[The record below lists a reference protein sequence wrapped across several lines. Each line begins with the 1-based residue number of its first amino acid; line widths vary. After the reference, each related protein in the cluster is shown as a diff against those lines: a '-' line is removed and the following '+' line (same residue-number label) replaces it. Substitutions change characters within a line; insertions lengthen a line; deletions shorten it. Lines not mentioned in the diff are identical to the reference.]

1 MPPYPHRGSNWWPSQ
16 QEGRGKRLRHR
27 AICRSRFCWPA
38 NWRDIST
45 WLVLHCSAHA
55 EAATFGQLGLQLE
68 NGLVEIFLSMC
79 GTLVLASCGLG
90 ERCQRAGCVSVAVLL
105 AEWRARG
112 SCITTRL
119 HLNLPQ
125 S

>member
-1 MPPYPHRGSNWWPSQ
+1 M
-16 QEGRGKRLRHR
+16 
-27 AICRSRFCWPA
+27 CRSRFCWPA

-45 WLVLHCSAHA
+45 CLVLHCSAHA

-68 NGLVEIFLSMC
+68 NGLVEIFLLMC

-90 ERCQRAGCVSVAVLL
+90 ERCQRAGCVAVAVLL